1 MVSDYPQRPAAWGCG
16 ILNGMTV
23 FAYSAADQSGKIV
36 KGERE
41 APDQTALGHAL
52 KAEGFLL
59 LDAEEKKGVKGF
71 LHVDLGQ
78 VLSRLRPVSLV
89 EKMFFARNLSV
100 MVAAGLSLTRS
111 LDALAEEAK
120 NPKFKRMV
128 TDCNEAIAKGKTLA
142 EGLSAHKK
150 IFGELFINMIEV
162 GEATGKLTSVLKLLA
177 NQMKRDHALR
187 KRVKGAMIYPV
198 IILLALTGIGTM
210 MMIYVVPT
218 ITSVL
223 IDLHVPLPVTTRAII
238 WVSNTL
244 VHRGIYVL
252 MALVA
257 VGAGVWR
264 VRKTAGG
271 RTFFDRWSLKLPVF
285 GSLIRQFNTARFCRT
300 LSYLLTAG
308 VPIVRSLEITAGV
321 LSNTLFRE
329 AVRGS
334 AGGIQKGK
342 QLNALLAEHR
352 DLFQPL
358 VVQMV
363 AVGEETG
370 KISEMLLRLALF
382 FEEEVAAVTKNLST
396 IIEPILMVII
406 GIAVGFFAVSM
417 LQPIYTSLGSIGA

>member
-1 MVSDYPQRPAAWGCG
+1 
-16 ILNGMTV
+16 
-23 FAYSAADQSGKIV
+23 
-36 KGERE
+36 
-41 APDQTALGHAL
+41 LG
-52 KAEGFLL
+52 
-59 LDAEEKKGVKGF
+59 
-71 LHVDLGQ
+71 
-78 VLSRLRPVSLV
+78 

-100 MVAAGLSLTRS
+100 MVAAGLSLVRS
-111 LDALAEEAK
+111 LDAIEQDSK

-128 TDCNEAIAKGKTLA
+128 GDCRETISKGKTLA
-142 EGLSAHKK
+142 EGLRLHEKV
-150 IFGELFINMIEV
+150 FGELFINMTEV

-187 KRVKGAMIYPV
+187 KRVKGAMMYPV
-198 IILLALTGIGTM
+198 IIMLALAGIGAM

-223 IDLHVPLPVTTRAII
+223 KELGVPLPITTRVII
-238 WVSNTL
+238 WMSETL
-244 VHRGIYVL
+244 VHRGVWVL
-252 MALVA
+252 SVIIA
-257 VGAGVWR
+257 AGLSVWR
-264 VRKTAGG
+264 IRKTVAG

-308 VPIVRSLEITAGV
+308 VPFVRSLEITAGV

-329 AVRGS
+329 AIKKS
-334 AGGIQKGK
+334 AEGIQKGK
-342 QLNALLAEHR
+342 QLNTVLT
-352 DLFQPL
+352 DNPNLFQPL
-358 VVQMV
+358 VIQMV
-363 AVGEETG
+363 SVGEETG

-417 LQPIYTSLGSIGA
+417 LQPIYTSMGSIGA